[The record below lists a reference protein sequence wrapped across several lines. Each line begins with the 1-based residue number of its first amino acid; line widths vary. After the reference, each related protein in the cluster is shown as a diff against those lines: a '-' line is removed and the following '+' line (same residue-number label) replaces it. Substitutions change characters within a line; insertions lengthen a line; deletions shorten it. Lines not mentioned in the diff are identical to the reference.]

1 MNFNTL
7 MFTLFAFALASMA
20 TPVTPPAC
28 ADAGELL
35 HLSPIT
41 RGVPNAM
48 FQQPM
53 QMLGRMVLTACNS
66 PGNSHNGLF
75 LADLNS
81 IYTSTA
87 DDLCS
92 EHAVAIES
100 QCTSHPQ
107 AATFHSAHVL

>member
-20 TPVTPPAC
+20 TPVVTPPAC
-28 ADAGELL
+28 ADAGEFF
-35 HLSPIT
+35 HLFPMT
-41 RGVPNAM
+41 RAVPNAM

-66 PGNSHNGLF
+66 PGNLHNGLF
-75 LADLNS
+75 LTDLNS

-87 DDLCS
+87 DVPCS
-92 EHAVAIES
+92 DHAVAIES
-100 QCTSHPQ
+100 QCTSHP
-107 AATFHSAHVL
+107 